1 MIWLVSPYWLNL
13 IGVELVDLL
22 HMFLDVVCKSVY
34 GERQGRENEGA
45 RERGRERE
53 GERERERKRK
63 GWKGRGG

>member
-34 GERQGRENEGA
+34 GERQGRERM
-45 RERGRERE
+45 RELES
-53 GERERERKRK
+53 
-63 GWKGRGG
+63 